1 LGGGSSI
8 RSGSGIGTG
17 IAMHTI
23 GTPTSSTTTKGY
35 STNVTPPAV
44 NGSTSSGRRRG
55 SRSRGGGPG
64 GSVPVV
70 ANMGV
75 DRDVERGICCC
86 TIM

>member
-1 LGGGSSI
+1 
-8 RSGSGIGTG
+8 
-17 IAMHTI
+17 MHTI
-23 GTPTSSTTTKGY
+23 RTPTPSTTTKGY

-44 NGSTSSGRRRG
+44 NGSTSGGMSRRRG
-55 SRSRGGGPG
+55 GGDRGPG
-64 GSVPVV
+64 GSGPVV